1 MTKIIFWLVFFIIF
15 YTYIGYTGICM
26 ALAKIFGGKVKK
38 TDFYPEISIIIP
50 CYNEEKIICQK
61 LENTLS
67 LEYPKGKLEIIVA
80 SESDDKTNEIVSEFK
95 DEGIKLYAYENR
107 RGKTVLLYNTIPEAK
122 GEIIIFSDA
131 NALYKKDAVKKIAG
145 NFYEDR
151 VGAVVGCLMINNPDA
166 SAISKGEYIYKKYEM
181 LLRKANSSLGRTL
194 NADGSIFAVRK
205 KLYRPI
211 SPERGDDFELV
222 IRVLI
227 SGHISLFEPEAISY
241 EEASVTPKAET
252 ARKIRM
258 VSWFLKSSIILLKE
272 MFLKLRFDLILQII
286 SHKLLRW
293 FSPYFF
299 IALFILN
306 LLLWKGPFIYS
317 FFLIIQIFLYLIG
330 ILGIYIS
337 GAKKKKAPFMLE
349 MMQYFM
355 MFNYAFAIGT
365 FKGLLSHKTSSP
377 NWEKVRTSE

>member
-1 MTKIIFWLVFFIIF
+1 MTEIIFWIVFFIIF
-15 YTYIGYTGICM
+15 YTYIGYAGICI
-26 ALAKIFGGKVKK
+26 ALAKIFGEKVKK
-38 TDFYPEISIIIP
+38 MDFYPEISIIIP
-50 CYNEEKIICQK
+50 CYNEEKIIRQK

-80 SESDDKTNEIVSEFK
+80 SESDDNTDEIVFDFK
-95 DEGIKLYAYENR
+95 DKGVKLYTYKNR
-107 RGKTVLLYNTIPEAK
+107 QGKTVLLYNTIPEAK
-122 GEIIIFSDA
+122 GEIIVFSDA
-131 NALYKKDAVKKIAG
+131 NALYKKDAVKKIAS

-151 VGAVVGCLMINNPDA
+151 VGAVAGCLIINNPDA
-166 SAISKGEYIYKKYEM
+166 SAVSKGEYIYKKYETI
-181 LLRKANSSLGRTL
+181 LRKANSLLGRTL

-211 SPERGDDFELV
+211 NPERGDDFELV

-227 SGHISLFEPEAISY
+227 SGHASLFEPEAISY

-252 ARKIRM
+252 TRKIRM
-258 VSWFLKSSIILLKE
+258 VSWFLKSSFILLKE
-272 MFLKLRFDLILQII
+272 MFLKLRFDLMLQII

-317 FFLIIQIFLYLIG
+317 VFLIIQIFLYLIG
-330 ILGIYIS
+330 ILGILIS
-337 GAKKKKAPFMLE
+337 GSEKKKAHFILGV
-349 MMQYFM
+349 MQYFM

-365 FKGLLSHKTSSP
+365 FKSLFSRKTLSP
-377 NWEKVRTSE
+377 NWEKVRI